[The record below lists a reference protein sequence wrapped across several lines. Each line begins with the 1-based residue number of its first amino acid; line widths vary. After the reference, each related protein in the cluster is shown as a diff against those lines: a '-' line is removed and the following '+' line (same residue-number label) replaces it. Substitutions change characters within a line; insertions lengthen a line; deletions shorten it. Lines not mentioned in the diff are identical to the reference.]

1 MKKIKHSKFKNT
13 GILFEL
19 LVRQITLEILN
30 GGNEVSKKII
40 QEFFKQGTELSKEKK
55 LYGLLLNEKYNSESR
70 AEKFIDL
77 VIEAHKKI
85 DFKQIQKEK
94 YNLIKTIQESFNIDE
109 FLNSPIPNYKTY
121 ASIYKLFESKRQ
133 DGFDIKDEL
142 NARFTIVEHVINSSI
157 KNKEKIV
164 EAKALES
171 YKKQEKDVRLLTYK
185 ILVETFNKKYSKLDS
200 VQKNLLKEYIN
211 NVNNTSK
218 FKEFFAAQ
226 LKKTISSLHEEYTN
240 CEDKITKIKLKE
252 TLNVLRKQKLGR
264 KISDSQVSSLMLAY
278 ELSKELKDV
287 RKNL

>member
-1 MKKIKHSKFKNT
+1 MSLQLKF
-13 GILFEL
+13 GQFE
-19 LVRQITLEILN
+19 RTSFRFEAMY
-30 GGNEVSKKII
+30 
-40 QEFFKQGTELSKEKK
+40 FELSKEKK
-55 LYGLLLNEKYNSESR
+55 LYDLLLNEKYNSESR

-77 VIEAHKKI
+77 VVEAHQKV

-94 YNLIKTIQESFNIDE
+94 YNLIKRIQESFEIDE
-109 FLNSPIPNYKTY
+109 FLNSPITNYKTY

-164 EAKALES
+164 ETKALEA

-218 FKEFFAAQ
+218 FTSFFASE
-226 LKKTISSLHEEYTN
+226 LKKTISSLNEQYN
-240 CEDKITKIKLKE
+240 NIDDKITKIKLKE

-278 ELSKELKDV
+278 ELLKELKDV